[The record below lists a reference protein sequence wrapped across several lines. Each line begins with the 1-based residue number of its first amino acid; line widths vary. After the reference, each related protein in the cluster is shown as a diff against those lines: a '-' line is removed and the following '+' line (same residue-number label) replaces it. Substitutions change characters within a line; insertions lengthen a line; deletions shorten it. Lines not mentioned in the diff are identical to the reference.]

1 MQVVK
6 IVQSEQIA
14 QHPASVQQGGAVAIN
29 LTQQTII
36 GWEDNN
42 RLYKMFWAGWPK
54 MGVYTHQIARA
65 PQTMLWI
72 TFISPLKT
80 VSLTQ
85 TVHQQHLGIIL
96 PPF

>member
-14 QHPASVQQGGAVAIN
+14 QHPANVQQGGAVAIN

-42 RLYKMFWAGWPK
+42 RLYKMFWAG
-54 MGVYTHQIARA
+54 
-65 PQTMLWI
+65 
-72 TFISPLKT
+72 
-80 VSLTQ
+80 
-85 TVHQQHLGIIL
+85 
-96 PPF
+96 